1 MLVEKLRLAMLFS
14 EATAMACGP
23 VLICFNVRKGEAG
36 DTQYVTRTY
45 WPQFLLAAIGVWFS
59 VCGVYNVV
67 RLLSNAEVSPGAVSH
82 FHLPDPVACTNDS
95 TQRC

>member
-1 MLVEKLRLAMLFS
+1 MLVNKLRLAMLLS
-14 EATAMACGP
+14 EVTAMACGP
-23 VLICFNVRKGEAG
+23 VLVCFNVRTGEAG
-36 DTQYVTRTY
+36 NTRYVIRTY